1 MQKMIAFL
9 IALCADKGHS
19 LSMIYTLRTLLLA
32 GLIFSPA
39 ITSAHQPRIVEGSVI
54 TVTDP
59 EISKAYYATLQGS
72 PHVYHISSALPFHLY
87 VNILVPDIVGQR
99 TDVMAEV
106 IDLAKSE
113 TPLAVLGGVKDT
125 WKQFFEPFG
134 YDSYLMASQYKVDAR
149 AGDYDVR
156 VSSPNNDTMY
166 SLAIGEI
173 EMFDAKEGMH
183 ALAVIPA
190 IKRDF
195 FRESPVSFILS
206 PFGFGEV
213 LGLFLAAF
221 LFGFA
226 YRFFLKKFASKKA
239 HGRTRNIGSA
249 DRWLRAALG
258 VILFVI
264 AITTTWSPLLLFAS
278 GFCFLE
284 AIFSWCGLYAA
295 MGRSS
300 CPV

>member
-1 MQKMIAFL
+1 MT
-9 IALCADKGHS
+9 
-19 LSMIYTLRTLLLA
+19 YTLRTLLLA
-32 GLIFSPA
+32 ALIFSPA
-39 ITSAHQPRIVEGSVI
+39 MASAHQPRIVEGSAI

-72 PHVYHISSALPFHLY
+72 PHVYHISSATPFHLY

-99 TDVMAEV
+99 TDVVAEV
-106 IDLAKSE
+106 IDLAKPE
-113 TPLAVLGGVKDT
+113 KPLAVLGGTQDT

-134 YDSYLMASQYKVDAR
+134 YDSYLMGSEYSVDAK
-149 AGDYDVR
+149 AGNYDVR
-156 VSSPNNDTMY
+156 VSSPKNDTTY

-183 ALAVIPA
+183 ALTVIPQ

-206 PFGFGEV
+206 PFGFGQV
-213 LGLFLAAF
+213 LWLFVAAF
-221 LFGFA
+221 IFGFA
-226 YRFFLKKFASKKA
+226 YRFLLKKFASKKA
-239 HGRTRNIGSA
+239 YGRPRNIGSA
-249 DRWLRAALG
+249 DRWLRAGLG

-264 AITTTWSPLLLFAS
+264 AITTSWSPILLFAS
-278 GFCFLE
+278 GFCFFE

-295 MGRSS
+295 MGKNS